1 MRLNLRKSF
10 GELTRF
16 EWGLWLV
23 SLAVVAGSYLLS
35 PEGSVLNLLT
45 SLVGVTGLI
54 FIAKGML
61 LGQVITIVFSI
72 LYGIVSW
79 VFAYYGEVLT
89 YLGMTAP
96 MAVVALVSWARHPY
110 KESAEVEVARV
121 SGRQV
126 AWMAVWTLVVT
137 AVFYFVL
144 RALGTAN
151 LGVSTLSVC
160 TSFVAVYLTWLR
172 SPWYALGYAA
182 NDVVL
187 IVLWVMAALMEVRYI
202 SVVVC
207 FMAFLANDLY
217 GFISWR
223 KMEKRQQKTP

>member
-1 MRLNLRKSF
+1 
-10 GELTRF
+10 
-16 EWGLWLV
+16 
-23 SLAVVAGSYLLS
+23 
-35 PEGSVLNLLT
+35 
-45 SLVGVTGLI
+45 
-54 FIAKGML
+54 
-61 LGQVITIVFSI
+61 
-72 LYGIVSW
+72 
-79 VFAYYGEVLT
+79 
-89 YLGMTAP
+89 
-96 MAVVALVSWARHPY
+96 SWARHPY

-126 AWMAVWTLVVT
+126 AWMMVWTVVVT

-187 IVLWVMAALMEVRYI
+187 IVLWVMASMVEPDYLPMVA
-202 SVVVC
+202 C
-207 FMAFLANDLY
+207 FVMFLANDIY
-217 GFISWR
+217 GFVNWR
-223 KMEKRQQKTP
+223 RMSRRQSTQTT